1 MKSKKQPFTWVERI
15 KGSGEHFRFNG
26 KEYLLHLSMQDAYH
40 LMVNYMGRDE
50 NHRITPLEIG
60 ALLLQSAI
68 VPHATNQELH
78 YCFGRHR
85 NEVYMAVVYLKKN
98 GLCAVHTCFRVNDI
112 YKRKPYEDFEY
123 HHPRGSARTD
133 GGEAA
138 SR

>member
-1 MKSKKQPFTWVERI
+1 VERV
-15 KGSGEHFRFNG
+15 KGSGESFRYNG
-26 KEYLLHLSMQDAYH
+26 KEYLVHFGGSEAYH
-40 LMVNYMGRDE
+40 VMLNYMGRDE
-50 NHRITPLEIG
+50 SHRIHHQEIT
-60 ALLLQSAI
+60 ALVLQSAI
-68 VPHATNQELH
+68 QPHSDGHELH
-78 YCFGRHR
+78 YCLGRHR